1 LSDHPALEFLSFTV
15 GKISLDSPS
24 NQCPIREAKT
34 ANNQTTG
41 ENQMSNI
48 AHVTIAADAKVRV
61 GKKEFTIDAAVKHAV
76 AVYDAM
82 WLLQEQ
88 MLGHY
93 HEIGNIL
100 LGLQALFA
108 DNRKAFGKFLEGS
121 ELGAMSRQDR
131 SDAMFLAANWDK
143 VSKLNKDGSLDTL
156 GVSAIRKR
164 LKASEGKA
172 SNGAGK
178 RKHEQDVSEGDAPKG
193 DAPMADIK
201 AAKVQ
206 SEAEL
211 ADVVMALIQA
221 NGLDFTKFAKA
232 LAAKRKGA

>member
-1 LSDHPALEFLSFTV
+1 
-15 GKISLDSPS
+15 
-24 NQCPIREAKT
+24 
-34 ANNQTTG
+34 
-41 ENQMSNI
+41 MSNI
-48 AHVTIAADAKVRV
+48 ANVTIASDATVKV
-61 GKKEFTIDAAVKHAV
+61 GNKTFTIDAAVKHAV

-88 MLGHY
+88 MLDHY
-93 HEIGNIL
+93 REIGTIL
-100 LGLQALFA
+100 NGLQALFA
-108 DNRKAFGKFLEGS
+108 DNRKAFGQFLAGS
-121 ELGAMSRQDR
+121 ELGVMSRQDR

>member
-1 LSDHPALEFLSFTV
+1 
-15 GKISLDSPS
+15 
-24 NQCPIREAKT
+24 
-34 ANNQTTG
+34 
-41 ENQMSNI
+41 MSNI
-48 AHVTIAADAKVRV
+48 ANVTIASDATVRV
-61 GKKEFTIDAAVKHAV
+61 GNKTFTIDAAVKHAV

-93 HEIGNIL
+93 REIGNIL

-108 DNRKAFGKFLEGS
+108 DNRKAFGQFLEGS

-131 SDAMFLAANWDK
+131 SDAMFLASNWAK

-178 RKHEQDVSEGDAPKG
+178 RKHEQDVSEGDAPT
-193 DAPMADIK
+193 ADIK
-201 AAKVQ
+201 AVKVQ
-206 SEAEL
+206 SEVEL
-211 ADVVMALIQA
+211 ADMVMELIQA